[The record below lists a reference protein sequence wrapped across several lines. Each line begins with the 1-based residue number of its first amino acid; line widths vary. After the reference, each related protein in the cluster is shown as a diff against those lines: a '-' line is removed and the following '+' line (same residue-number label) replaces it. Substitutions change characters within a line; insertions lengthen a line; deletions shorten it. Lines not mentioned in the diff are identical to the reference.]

1 MGLSPPAH
9 SLNVNSTPST
19 PGPSPSTTESK
30 PANGSD
36 GFSAFLDAAWQ
47 AAQKPGIEPA
57 PDPRVSAAF
66 ALGWQMSELYR
77 PDAGRKPAAAAHD
90 DLPGISRLDDDQRAE
105 IALEQLDAGL
115 EKLADRLA
123 AAGVDKPSTAD
134 LRTCI
139 AKPTDLTQRRQIVLG
154 LHVALLGSL
163 TAADFRF
170 GKAYGLGRALADT
183 CRSPVSGA
191 TLLAEFRP
199 HRIAQLRAW
208 LDDLASALP
217 PHAAHSVG
225 ESLSRWSQALA
236 PTPAVLP
243 TPGGQGQA
251 HTTPMSQPVDPE
263 EALRALR
270 RQGQL
275 WRSLLS
281 GEKSGSDMLAV
292 PNYLDAAAALFKTN
306 GRVVWRFVRH
316 FWWVLALSFVLFVFG
331 IALIV
336 LSNSSGAVVAGAASI
351 AASFGLTW
359 RSAGTM
365 IGNVSA
371 KVEQHLWGAEV
382 DHAVTDAITLLP
394 NNESDS
400 FGRREVATAI
410 NAHVGAEPLPHAE
423 LLPAVLDPDQLL
435 SKVQSLKKQHLT
447 GADAPADLPPDQR
460 LSVDYFDKLQDDIE
474 SERGDD
480 SRRVIRART
489 PPPAGGPPAPP
500 PVIYLSRKPSVSQFM
515 SVITHC
521 FEAQLAR
528 PALDRTRHT
537 NALDHVWR
545 EVERWTEDLRSR
557 FRDFGPCDIR
567 FLEPKLAQLL
577 ASFEGPHR
585 FSTSP
590 PDARL
595 GDNAKVFVVGDWGT
609 GLRQARNVAARIAEQ
624 LQLVPEDLD
633 CHVIHLGDTYYSC
646 LEDEVRRR
654 FLDLWPVSPSS
665 PVRSWS
671 LAGNHDMYSGGHA
684 YFDVLLTDT
693 RFAAQNRC
701 SYFSL
706 SNANWQILGLD
717 SSYKNPDEADLQDP
731 QSEWLEERV
740 KKPSPIRTILL
751 THHQPFSAYEEVDT
765 PLAGTVAQA
774 LGDYKVE
781 AWLWGHE
788 HCCAQY
794 KPDVISDVRSGY
806 KQNARYTAVV
816 GHGGV
821 PDLVSDERAAANQN
835 AIEWAFRDYY
845 QVGVDKWSLGGFAVL
860 TFVGPELQIQY
871 YDEYGKERRDGDP
884 LGYASEVASIQQVL
898 AMQDNRSVRP
908 PDVLP
913 VQDGT

>member
-1 MGLSPPAH
+1 VGLSPAAD
-9 SLNVNSTPST
+9 SLNVSSTSSTTGSNAST
-19 PGPSPSTTESK
+19 PGSN

-47 AAQKPGIEPA
+47 EAQRPGVEPA

-77 PDAGRKPAAAAHD
+77 PDNTRKPPPAAHD
-90 DLPGISRLDDDQRAE
+90 DLPGVGRLDASQRADM
-105 IALEQLDAGL
+105 ALEQLDAGL
-115 EKLADRLA
+115 EKLADRLI
-123 AAGVDKPSTAD
+123 AAGVDKPSTTD
-134 LRTCI
+134 LRVSI
-139 AKPTDLTQRRQIVLG
+139 EKPIDPVQRRQIILT
-154 LHVALLGSL
+154 LHVQLLSSL
-163 TAADFRF
+163 TSADFRL

-183 CRSPVSGA
+183 CRNPVSGT

-217 PHAAHSVG
+217 PHAGRSVSD
-225 ESLSRWSQALA
+225 SLSRWVDALTPQSD
-236 PTPAVLP
+236 PTPIPSRRHHITGKPIKP
-243 TPGGQGQA
+243 T
-251 HTTPMSQPVDPE
+251 PVDPE

-281 GEKSGSDMLAV
+281 GEKSGTDMLAIR
-292 PNYLDAAAALFKTN
+292 NYLDAATALFRTN
-306 GRVVWRFVRH
+306 GRVVLRFVLH
-316 FWWVLALSFVLFVFG
+316 FWYIVLLSLLLFAGG
-331 IALIV
+331 IVLIV
-336 LSNSSGAVVAGAASI
+336 GSKTSGTVVAGAASV
-351 AASFGLTW
+351 AASLGLTW

-365 IGNVSA
+365 IGNLGG
-371 KVEQHLWGAEV
+371 KVEQNLWGAEL
-382 DHAVTDAITLLP
+382 DAAVADAVTLLP
-394 NNESDS
+394 DNAGDRS
-400 FGRREVATAI
+400 GRRDVATTI
-410 NAHVGAEPLPHAE
+410 NAHTDSEVLLQPG
-423 LLPAVLDPDQLL
+423 LLPTVLDPDQLL
-435 SKVQSLKKQHLT
+435 AKIDNLRQQRSTASE
-447 GADAPADLPPDQR
+447 ANDAVVPR
-460 LSVDYFDKLQDDIE
+460 LAVGYFDELHEAIE
-474 SERGDD
+474 SERSDD
-480 SRRVIRART
+480 PRRVTQART
-489 PPPAGGPPAPP
+489 PLPAGGPPAPP

-521 FEAQLAR
+521 FEAQLTL
-528 PALDRTRHT
+528 PALDRDQHAG
-537 NALDHVWR
+537 ALDRLWR
-545 EVERWTEDLRSR
+545 DVERWTEDLRSR
-557 FRDFGPCDIR
+557 FRAFGPCDIR
-567 FLEPKLAQLL
+567 FLEPKLAELV
-577 ASFEGPHR
+577 ASFAGKHP
-585 FSTSP
+585 FSEDA
-590 PDARL
+590 PDITL
-595 GDNAKVFVVGDWGT
+595 GENAKVFVVGDWAT

-624 LQLVPEDLD
+624 VQVIPQGLD

-684 YFDVLLTDT
+684 YFDVLLADT

-706 SNANWQILGLD
+706 SNPNWQILGLD

-731 QSEWLEERV
+731 QSEWLADRV
-740 KKPSPIRTILL
+740 RNTRASRTILL
-751 THHQPFSAYEEVDT
+751 THHQPFSAYEEVDA
-765 PLAGTVAQA
+765 PLAGTVAKA
-774 LGDYKVE
+774 LGDYKVD

-794 KPDVISDVRSGY
+794 RPDVISDVRGGY
-806 KQNARYTAVV
+806 KENAKYTAVV

-821 PDLVSDERAAANQN
+821 PDLLSDERAAANQD

-845 QVGVDKWSLGGFAVL
+845 QVGDDKWSLGGFAVL
-860 TFVGPELQIQY
+860 TFAGPELQIQY

-884 LGYASEVASIQQVL
+884 LGYASEAASIQQVL
-898 AMQDNRSVRP
+898 AMQDNRPVRP

-913 VQDGT
+913 VKNGT